1 MPYLYIPSFFVVITA
16 IFMLT
21 ACDSVKTESEAK
33 YPHTRGGEVVYTGEE
48 ESIFGDEGIDL
59 FGTKKKEETNAG
71 NGIGVNKYLWQ
82 ASLETLSFIPIAS
95 ADPFGGVILT
105 DWYVPDAAKN
115 ERFKTQVFLKST
127 DLKASNV
134 KVSVLKQIKQGDTWE
149 SAPVAEDTHTK
160 MEDAILTKARTI
172 RINSGE

>member
-1 MPYLYIPSFFVVITA
+1 MPYLYIPTFFVLITA
-16 IFMLT
+16 LFVLN
-21 ACDSVKTESEAK
+21 ACDSVKTESAAK
-33 YPHTRGGEVVYTGEE
+33 YPHSRAGEVVYTGEE

-59 FGTKKKEETNAG
+59 FGNNKEEVNTG

-95 ADPFGGVILT
+95 ADPFGGVVLT

-115 ERFKTQVFLKST
+115 ERFKTQVFLKGT

-134 KVSVLKQIKQGDTWE
+134 KVSVLKQIKKEDTWE

-160 MEDAILTKARTI
+160 MEDAILTKARTL
-172 RINSGE
+172 RIADGQ